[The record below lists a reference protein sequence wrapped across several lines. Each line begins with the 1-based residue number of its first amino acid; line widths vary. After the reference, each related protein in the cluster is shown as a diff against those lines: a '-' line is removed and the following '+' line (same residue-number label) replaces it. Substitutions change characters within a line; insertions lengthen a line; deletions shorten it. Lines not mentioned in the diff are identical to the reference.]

1 MLVLVSPWWAFL
13 ARGILAVTFG
23 LATLLF
29 PGAIGRSFALA
40 FSAWVMADGAA
51 HLIAAISERSLVERP
66 TWLLVFTG
74 TLGIFAGL
82 TALLLQEEGSIT
94 LMHVVATWAVAGGIL
109 ASAAAVR
116 LREEVRG
123 EWLLVTVGSLS
134 ILFGVALA
142 LAPGTGGPARL
153 TWIGSYGVVMGTLM
167 VALGIKLR
175 GLQRSQRR
183 GLHPSPVQAGG
194 R

>member
-13 ARGILAVTFG
+13 ARGILAATFG
-23 LATLLF
+23 LAILLF
-29 PGAIGRSFALA
+29 PDAVGRSFALA

-82 TALLLQEEGSIT
+82 TALLLQEEGSAT
-94 LMHVVATWAVAGGIL
+94 LMHVVATWAVAAGIL

-123 EWLLVTVGSLS
+123 EWLLVTSGSLS

-142 LAPGTGGPARL
+142 LAPAGEPARRI
-153 TWIGSYGVVMGTLM
+153 WIGSYGVVTGALLI
-167 VALGIKLR
+167 ALGIKLR

-183 GLHPSPVQAGG
+183 GLHPSPAQAGG